1 MKYYPSRDN
10 FADKVAI
17 HINDTHPAMIVP
29 KLMRIFMDEYHYS
42 WDDAFDI
49 VSKTLAYTNHTV
61 LAEALEKWPEEMMRR
76 LLPRIYQ
83 IIHELNE
90 RHCKRIYEKFAG
102 DWNKCSHMAIISG
115 GVVHMANLCIM
126 GSHNV
131 NGVSELH
138 SDILKKSVFK
148 DFYDDTPEK
157 FTNVTNGIAHRRWL
171 CQSNPGL
178 AGLLD
183 ETIGSSYKKNGPD
196 LIKLLAF
203 QNDNTILDKLA
214 EIKNANKKNFAELL
228 LHESGIKLNPDSIFD
243 VQVKRLHE
251 YKRQLLNALQI
262 IALYLDLKENPG
274 LI

>member
-1 MKYYPSRDN
+1 MQGLLLAITKPSLYHYEGKELRLKQQYFLVSASAQNIIADHMKYYSSLDN

-29 KLMRIFMDEYHYS
+29 ELMRIFMDEHHYS
-42 WDDAFDI
+42 WDDAFSI
-49 VSKTLAYTNHTV
+49 ISKTLAYTNHTV
-61 LAEALEKWPEEMMRR
+61 LAEALEKWPEDMMRR

-90 RHCKRIYEKFAG
+90 RHCKRIYDKFAG

-115 GVVHMANLCIM
+115 GVVHMANLSIM
-126 GSHNV
+126 GSHSV

-171 CQSNPGL
+171 CQSNP
-178 AGLLD
+178 
-183 ETIGSSYKKNGPD
+183 
-196 LIKLLAF
+196 KLL
-203 QNDNTILDKLA
+203 Q
-214 EIKNANKKNFAELL
+214 E
-228 LHESGIKLNPDSIFD
+228 
-243 VQVKRLHE
+243 KR
-251 YKRQLLNALQI
+251 
-262 IALYLDLKENPG
+262 P
-274 LI
+274 